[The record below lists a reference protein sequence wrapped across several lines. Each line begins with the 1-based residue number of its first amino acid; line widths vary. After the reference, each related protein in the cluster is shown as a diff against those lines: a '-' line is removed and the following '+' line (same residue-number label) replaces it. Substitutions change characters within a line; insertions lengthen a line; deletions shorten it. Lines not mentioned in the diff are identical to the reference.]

1 MKKLIILPLLLF
13 LGLHL
18 SFSQDGKLPII
29 DMHQHA
35 MNKMYRTENGEPLT
49 RICHPSPYC
58 KRIPAK
64 VQTDEDILKF
74 TLEAIKK
81 FNIVKAV
88 ISGDDT
94 STVYAWKNKAAGIFL
109 PGIIVDHPIN
119 SDINMIRTEIKKGNI
134 KILGELTTQ
143 YSGLFPDDP
152 VLAPYF
158 DLAEEMDIPVQ
169 IHTTGSGAPSS
180 AFSIQAGNPL
190 HLENVLR
197 NRPGLRIY
205 LENAGWPF
213 TAEMTALMYRYP
225 NVYADLS
232 TYTWMMPRATFYNHL
247 KDLIDMGLGN
257 RLMFG
262 SDQMMW
268 PEVIEE
274 AINAINSAPFLTP
287 EQKRDIFYNNAARFL
302 RLSKEEIEA
311 HHKK

>member
-1 MKKLIILPLLLF
+1 MKKLIIIPLL
-13 LGLHL
+13 HAAHYL
-18 SFSQDGKLPII
+18 SFSQDGRLPII

-35 MNKMYRTENGEPLT
+35 LSKMYRSETGEPLS

-64 VQTDEDILKF
+64 VQTDEDILKN

-81 FNIVKAV
+81 FKIVKAV

-94 STVYAWKNKAAGIFL
+94 STVYAWKNKAAGVFL
-109 PGIIVDHPIN
+109 PGITVEHPIS
-119 SDINMIRTEIKKGNI
+119 SDINMIRNEIKKGNI
-134 KILGELTTQ
+134 KILGEITTQ
-143 YSGLFPDDP
+143 YSGLFPDDSI
-152 VLAPYF
+152 LAPYF
-158 DLAEEMDIPVQ
+158 NLAEELDIPVQ
-169 IHTTGSGAPSS
+169 IHTTGSGGPSS
-180 AFSIQAGNPL
+180 TFSIKAGNPL

-205 LENAGWPF
+205 LENAGWSF

-232 TYTWMMPRATFYNHL
+232 TYTWIMPRATFYNHL
-247 KDLIDMGLGN
+247 KELIDMGLGN

-274 AINAINSAPFLTP
+274 AIIAINSAPFLTY

-311 HHKK
+311 HHKN

>member
-1 MKKLIILPLLLF
+1 MRRLVIL
-13 LGLHL
+13 LHL
-18 SFSQDGKLPII
+18 ILVQQISISQDGKLPII

-35 MNKMYRTENGEPLT
+35 LGKMYRSESGEPLS

-64 VQTDEDILKF
+64 VQKDEDVLKF
-74 TLEAIKK
+74 TLEAIEK
-81 FNIVKAV
+81 FHIVKAV
-88 ISGDDT
+88 ISAEDLK
-94 STVYAWKNKAAGIFL
+94 TVYDWKAKAPDIFL
-109 PGIIVDHPIN
+109 PGIIISHPIN
-119 SDINMIRTEIKKGNI
+119 SDIDLIRKEIEKGSI
-134 KILGELTTQ
+134 KILGEIATQ

-158 DLAEEMDIPVQ
+158 DLAEEFDIPVQ
-169 IHTTGSGAPSS
+169 IHTTGSGGPSS
-180 AFSIQAGNPL
+180 TFSIQAGNPL

-197 NRPGLRIY
+197 NRPRLRIY

-232 TYTWMMPRATFYNHL
+232 TYTWIMPRSTFYKHL
-247 KDLIDMGLGN
+247 KELIDMGLAN

-268 PEVIEE
+268 PEVIEIGIKAIME
-274 AINAINSAPFLTP
+274 ADFLS
-287 EQKRDIFYNNAARFL
+287 EDQRRDIFYNNAAKFL
-302 RLSKEEIEA
+302 GLSKGEIEA
-311 HHKK
+311 HHK

>member
-1 MKKLIILPLLLF
+1 MKHVKLIAALA
-13 LGLHL
+13 L
-18 SFSQDGKLPII
+18 SPFAATATEPALPII

-35 MNKMYRTENGEPLT
+35 LSKMYRTESGEPLS

-58 KRIPAK
+58 ERVPAK
-64 VQTDEDILKF
+64 VKKDEDILKL
-74 TLEAIKK
+74 TLEAIEK

-88 ISGDDT
+88 ISAEDT
-94 STVYAWKNKAAGIFL
+94 NIVYAWKRRAPEKFL
-109 PGIIVDHPIN
+109 SGIIIAHPIT
-119 SDINMIRTEIKKGNI
+119 SDIDLIRKEIKSGNI
-134 KILGELTTQ
+134 KILGEITTQ

-152 VLAPYF
+152 VLAPFF
-158 DLAEEMDIPVQ
+158 DLAEEFDIPVQ
-169 IHTTGSGAPSS
+169 IHTTGSGGPSS
-180 AFSIQAGNPL
+180 TFSIQAGNPL

-205 LENAGWPF
+205 LENGGWPF
-213 TAEMTALMYRYP
+213 TAEMAALMYRYP

-232 TYTWMMPRATFYNHL
+232 TYTWIMPRSTFYKHL
-247 KDLIDMGLGN
+247 KELIDMGLSN

-268 PEVIEE
+268 PEVIEIGITAIQE
-274 AINAINSAPFLTP
+274 ADFLSE

-311 HHKK
+311 HHRQ